1 MVRLLFVSIV
11 LAAAL
16 CGCSEERLMQPYA
29 DSAGSPVPDMDSSRK
44 VNEQDCTKGVDLAKG
59 NLRCK

>member
-11 LAAAL
+11 VAAAL
-16 CGCSEERLMQPYA
+16 CGCSEERMRQPYSE
-29 DSAGSPVPDMDSSRK
+29 SAGSAVPDMDSKRK
-44 VNEQDCTKGVDLAKG
+44 VNEQDCSAAVDLAKG